1 MFMSGDLRYLL
12 LPYDTLVVILYLML
26 LSMIKT
32 RTILNFSHPIGNT
45 EMVHCILGV
54 SI

>member
-12 LPYDTLVVILYLML
+12 LPYDTLVVILYLVL
-26 LSMIKT
+26 FFYYQDT
-32 RTILNFSHPIGNT
+32 NNLNFAHPIGNT
-45 EMVHCILGV
+45 EMVHCISGV